1 MTVFQTVG
9 GRWEVATADEGYT
22 IGSDGSPLYTV
33 SVYGISSTGEP
44 SAPISYTTP
53 LIPTRIFSAD
63 LTGDGLD
70 DLVTLDCLDDR
81 LQVWFQNPDGTFDPQ
96 PLTLTAGSGP
106 SDVTFAD
113 LNADGP
119 SIVVSDEASADVTVF
134 LNDASHSFAIDE
146 RFRPG
151 NGLFGFDSASGQ
163 ITLLGESVSVVA
175 GNFFAGGDTS
185 DLAVVNRGT
194 DSFSVLRNDGNGGF
208 LDPQPSATTSLS
220 NGSGINAQ
228 PGPIVAGYFFGPQA
242 PMDLAILM
250 LALNQ
255 VWTYKG
261 NGDGTFVHF
270 SSIDVG
276 ASPTGLSVTQDP
288 ETYLENLLVG
298 NEYGDVLILKGYGNG
313 TFFVLPS
320 VTGNSVSL
328 DVRNVNGQVQAL
340 VTNQEANLVT
350 TEMQSASGAPFQPT
364 QTLYQE
370 SSTTLPF
377 APAGARWLPL
387 DEGGEDAVWVGT
399 GSNSLYIS
407 RVDPATGDWTV
418 PTQYFV
424 GEEPVSVSMAYLN
437 GTGAAPDLLVA
448 DKGSNDVYAL
458 FGSYDENGDWVGTS
472 GPRQTAGGTGPIAA
486 TTRTLKGQTTPSM
499 VITNADSGLISV
511 FSSAGQG
518 FFDDG
523 TPRVLNIPGN
533 PALAQGA
540 TFFGNSNTGVV
551 LTTDG
556 RIFQFNL
563 DNFTAQEVFAS
574 PPGQTVT
581 TLAALDN
588 GELVVAEEEGTV
600 APLATGAEGYEAVK
614 DFTPLSGIPSD
625 PSALAVLETASGLEV
640 LVTNQGE
647 GDLFAYASGS
657 YEAVSTTPFL
667 AAESIVLPSPVSEG
681 PMLETT
687 APSEAPLVLYT
698 SVTVGV
704 LSMGDPD

>member
-1 MTVFQTVG
+1 MKGTPSVLMVPRFTRSQCTES
-9 GRWEVATADEGYT
+9 R
-22 IGSDGSPLYTV
+22 PLANH
-33 SVYGISSTGEP
+33 P
-44 SAPISYTTP
+44 RRFR
-53 LIPTRIFSAD
+53 TRHRYFPPNPSAD

-70 DLVTLDCLDDR
+70 DLVMLDCLDDR

-106 SDVTFAD
+106 WDVTFAD

-163 ITLLGESVSVVA
+163 ITSLGESVSVVA

-255 VWTYKG
+255 VWIYKG

-276 ASPTGLSVTQDP
+276 TSPTGLSVTQDP

-328 DVRNVNGQVQAL
+328 DVA
-340 VTNQEANLVT
+340 
-350 TEMQSASGAPFQPT
+350 M
-364 QTLYQE
+364 
-370 SSTTLPF
+370 STGKCRP
-377 APAGARWLPL
+377 W
-387 DEGGEDAVWVGT
+387 
-399 GSNSLYIS
+399 
-407 RVDPATGDWTV
+407 
-418 PTQYFV
+418 
-424 GEEPVSVSMAYLN
+424 
-437 GTGAAPDLLVA
+437 
-448 DKGSNDVYAL
+448 
-458 FGSYDENGDWVGTS
+458 
-472 GPRQTAGGTGPIAA
+472 
-486 TTRTLKGQTTPSM
+486 
-499 VITNADSGLISV
+499 
-511 FSSAGQG
+511 
-518 FFDDG
+518 
-523 TPRVLNIPGN
+523 
-533 PALAQGA
+533 
-540 TFFGNSNTGVV
+540 
-551 LTTDG
+551 
-556 RIFQFNL
+556 
-563 DNFTAQEVFAS
+563 
-574 PPGQTVT
+574 
-581 TLAALDN
+581 
-588 GELVVAEEEGTV
+588 
-600 APLATGAEGYEAVK
+600 
-614 DFTPLSGIPSD
+614 
-625 PSALAVLETASGLEV
+625 
-640 LVTNQGE
+640 
-647 GDLFAYASGS
+647 
-657 YEAVSTTPFL
+657 
-667 AAESIVLPSPVSEG
+667 
-681 PMLETT
+681 
-687 APSEAPLVLYT
+687 
-698 SVTVGV
+698 
-704 LSMGDPD
+704 